1 MEEFIMAFQRVAA
14 GSPAAAGQAA
24 AAALPPVSQT
34 VVASCSRNFRLQPV
48 RARERRATADGVL
61 THAAGADAAPAAG
74 PREATGKTTP
84 AAACGGPPRRSR
96 PFACGCLPA
105 EAAQLVPA
113 STPPE
118 AQPGVEARHTEP
130 AAGASEAEAFTGVQL
145 LLMKK
150 QSTTRRKVSGGT
162 RCGGSAPVSPVQAAS
177 VATACPQPLPREVGS
192 LWQEFQRL
200 FEPAE
205 EPAAQS
211 EWPCVV
217 PSEPL
222 RALCS
227 PEQVPSSQELEAE
240 HQQQCALEGF
250 G

>member
-1 MEEFIMAFQRVAA
+1 MEEFIMAIQRVAA
-14 GSPAAAGQAA
+14 GSPAAVGQAA

-34 VVASCSRNFRLQPV
+34 VVASCS
-48 RARERRATADGVL
+48 
-61 THAAGADAAPAAG
+61 AAPAAG
-74 PREATGKTTP
+74 PREASGKTTP
-84 AAACGGPPRRSR
+84 TAACGGPPRRSR
-96 PFACGCLPA
+96 LFACGCLPA
-105 EAAQLVPA
+105 EVAQLVPA

-162 RCGGSAPVSPVQAAS
+162 RCGGS
-177 VATACPQPLPREVGS
+177 LPREVGS

>member
-1 MEEFIMAFQRVAA
+1 MEEFIMAIQRVAA
-14 GSPAAAGQAA
+14 GSPAVVGQAA

-34 VVASCSRNFRLQPV
+34 VVASCSRNIRLQPV

-205 EPAAQS
+205 EPAEHLGAVS
-211 EWPCVV
+211 NE
-217 PSEPL
+217 PSQAP
-222 RALCS
+222 CS
-227 PEQVPSSQELEAE
+227 PELVLSSQELAAE
-240 HQQQCALEGF
+240 LERQIAFVGYV
-250 G
+250 